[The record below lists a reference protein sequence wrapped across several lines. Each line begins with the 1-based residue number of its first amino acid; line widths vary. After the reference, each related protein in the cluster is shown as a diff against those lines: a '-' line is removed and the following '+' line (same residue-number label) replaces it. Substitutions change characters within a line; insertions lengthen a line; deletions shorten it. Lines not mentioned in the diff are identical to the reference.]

1 MSTRLW
7 AQNAVSSTRVG
18 ATPTDS
24 LSSIGSINTNLPLA
38 NTKSLLSAYG
48 RTYALSGRQ
57 VLLSLAS
64 SSLAIRYNRFSVYV
78 CDFLFLRDF
87 SKYTD
92 CRNSLHGVFIRPF
105 VYISV
110 AVRWLV
116 QLQQ

>member
-64 SSLAIRYNRFSVYV
+64 SSLAIRYNRFSMCMFVIFYFYEIFQNIPIV
-78 CDFLFLRDF
+78 E
-87 SKYTD
+87 
-92 CRNSLHGVFIRPF
+92 IPF
-105 VYISV
+105 MAYLYALLSI
-110 AVRWLV
+110 LV
-116 QLQQ
+116 